1 MTSKKIPDIIK
12 ITARKLRQNM
22 TESEKILWH
31 KLQNRKLLGKK
42 FLRQFPIYV
51 FTENSGLD
59 RFIIPDFIC
68 KEDKLVI
75 ELDGSVHNV
84 KDVYLL
90 DIEKE
95 KLLLNNGYTILRF
108 NNEKVLNNMGK
119 VLEIVSEQLTI
130 TEK

>member
-1 MTSKKIPDIIK
+1 
-12 ITARKLRQNM
+12 M

-31 KLQNRKLLGKK
+31 KLQNRKLLWKK

-51 FTENSGLD
+51 FTENSWLD

-95 KLLLNNGYTILRF
+95 KLLLNNWYTILRF
-108 NNEKVLNNMGK
+108 NNEKVLNNMWK